1 MRIKKVRVQG
11 FRLLRD
17 VEMLLEDTATV
28 VVGRNNSGKTS
39 LTDVFRC
46 FGSGGSSFKLQ
57 DFSAQERTKFAA
69 ARDAKRAGTAPQDL
83 LAMLPTISIT
93 ITLTYDKAAPDIGPM
108 SPFVIDLGS
117 GPINWLD
124 AALLL

>member
-1 MRIKKVRVQG
+1 MQIKKVRIQG

-17 VEMLLEDTATV
+17 VEFMLEDTATV

-46 FGSGGSSFKLQ
+46 FGAGASHFRLQ
-57 DFSAQERTKFAA
+57 DFSAAERTKFAA
-69 ARDAKRAGTAPQDL
+69 ARDAKAAGAKPQDV

-93 ITLTYDKAAPDIGPM
+93 
-108 SPFVIDLGS
+108 
-117 GPINWLD
+117 
-124 AALLL
+124 